1 MTKGDLLLLQ
11 SKMHSNSVFIELL
24 KEQLG
29 RQLPGSEA
37 QSKLEPEIRRVLR
50 QKAVS
55 TSQAA
60 RESAVLLLLFP
71 KSDQLHLLF
80 IQRAEYD
87 GVHSGQIAF
96 PGGRFENSDITFETT
111 ARRET
116 AEETGIPT
124 NEITIIGKLT
134 SLYIPPSNFNVHP
147 FVGFISSEPTFTP
160 DPVEVAKVLPIPVFE
175 LQKPE
180 IIQQKTI
187 TTSDGYVLDVPCYVY
202 DNHTIWG
209 ATSMI
214 LSEFLEVV
222 SSAANPESQ

>member
-1 MTKGDLLLLQ
+1 MQ
-11 SKMHSNSVFIELL
+11 SNSVFTQLL
-24 KEQLG
+24 KEQL
-29 RQLPGSEA
+29 RRDLPGPEA
-37 QSKLEPEIRRVLR
+37 QSKLEPEIRRILR

-55 TSQAA
+55 TSQTA

-71 KSDQLHLLF
+71 KSDQLQLLF

-96 PGGRFENSDITFETT
+96 PGGRFENTDITLETT
-111 ARRET
+111 ALRET
-116 AEETGIPT
+116 AEETGIPA
-124 NEITIIGKLT
+124 NEINIIGKLT

-147 FVGFISSEPTFTP
+147 FVGIINSEPTFFP

-202 DNHTIWG
+202 DDHTIWG

-222 SSAANPESQ
+222 SAASNPEAQ